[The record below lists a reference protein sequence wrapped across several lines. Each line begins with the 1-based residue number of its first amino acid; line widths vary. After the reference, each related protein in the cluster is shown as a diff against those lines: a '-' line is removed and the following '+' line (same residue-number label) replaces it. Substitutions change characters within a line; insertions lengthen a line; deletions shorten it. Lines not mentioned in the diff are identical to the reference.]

1 MATYKYSEVKY
12 GRRIENVSNEDD
24 LWSGYMHMHSFIT
37 WSNVKAVAKRNLTDK
52 QYYVFVKR
60 GKEGF
65 LYREFEDDIGISLQS
80 SQERLDLAVKKL
92 RKIFEKYLKSG
103 VIIGKGF
110 SFHVEME
117 KKLRLGDCFERF
129 KE

>member
-1 MATYKYSEVKY
+1 MPSYEYSEVGY
-12 GRRIENVSNEDD
+12 GKRIENIANEDG
-24 LWSGYMHMHSFIT
+24 LWHDYMRMYPFVN
-37 WSNVKAVAKRNLTDK
+37 WDNVKSVARRYLTDK
-52 QYYVFVKR
+52 QYYVFIKR
-60 GKEGF
+60 GRDGL

-110 SFHVEME
+110 SFHVQIE
-117 KKLRLGDCFERF
+117 KKLKSGNYFEKF
-129 KE
+129 K